1 MYEVTQEQYDALV
14 KRADTIGKDI
24 QADYP
29 GDIDVNYDLYVDK
42 LGKSIVGVIDM
53 GDVYQEVFELMYAD
67 EESQREGAMPP
78 WAWVPSAEWPV
89 AYEAI
94 EAILKQRQA
103 R

>member
-14 KRADTIGKDI
+14 KRADAVGKDI

-29 GDIDVNYDLYVDK
+29 GPIDVNYDLWVEK

-53 GDVYQEVFELMYAD
+53 GDAYQEAFELMTAD
-67 EESQREGAMPP
+67 AEAQREAGLP
-78 WAWVPSAEWPV
+78 AWSWERSTEWPV

-94 EAILKQRQA
+94 EAIIKIRMS